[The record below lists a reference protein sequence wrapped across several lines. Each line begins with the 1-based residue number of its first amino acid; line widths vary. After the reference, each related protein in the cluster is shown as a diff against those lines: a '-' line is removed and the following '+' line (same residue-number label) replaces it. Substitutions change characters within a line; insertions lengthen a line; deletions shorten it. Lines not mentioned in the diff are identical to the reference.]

1 MSIDDTIDK
10 MATKYKTVAELRVYA
25 NAQYKTIIK
34 LNQKINDLNKEIEDI
49 KSNKTEYKSSF
60 TIPNLKGISDE
71 EAICIME
78 LNKLRQRSMNDELTM
93 EECRK
98 VEAYVR
104 TLLNLRDGETGAVSQ
119 TGSMSTEDLVK
130 AMNSLSGPSKKA
142 E

>member
-1 MSIDDTIDK
+1 MSDFDK
-10 MATKYKTVAELRVYA
+10 MADKYKTVPELKAYC
-25 NAQYKTIIK
+25 NAQYSTIVK
-34 LNQKINDLNKEIEDI
+34 LNKKINQLEQDIKDVKLNKTD
-49 KSNKTEYKSSF
+49 YKSSLL
-60 TIPNLKGISDE
+60 IPNTNGLSDE

-104 TLLNLRDGETGAVSQ
+104 TLLNLRDGDTAAVSQ

-130 AMNSLSGPSKKA
+130 AMKSLSGPDSKA